1 MVGIANNQHSRAE
14 QMVHQEGMEKRDDI
28 SPRVLLVAGTSAR
41 RAHLAAVIS
50 RAMNGVNVIS
60 DSQISPARFATSK
73 SDILVADLDTPASA
87 AAMLDFLEEAPA
99 GTGSVA
105 LIDDPDPAW
114 VRSAL
119 RASIHAVISRD
130 ADAEDM
136 QMALQAAEAGFVL
149 LHPTSVHGLLQNNAV
164 AGMNDISGEDLAPE
178 DMIEDLTA
186 RESEVLRLVS
196 MGLGNKEVAA
206 RLAISEHTAKFHIS
220 SILSKLHAS
229 SRTEAVSLGIRKGLI
244 PI

>member
-1 MVGIANNQHSRAE
+1 
-14 QMVHQEGMEKRDDI
+14 MEKSGDI
-28 SPRVLLVAGTSAR
+28 PLRVLVVASTSAR
-41 RAHLAAVIS
+41 RTYLVGVTSQALS
-50 RAMNGVNVIS
+50 GVNVAS
-60 DSQISPARFATSK
+60 DSRISVAGFAATK
-73 SDILVADLDTPASA
+73 SDILVADLDAPASA
-87 AAMLDFLEEAPA
+87 AAMLDFLEDAPA

-119 RASIHAVISRD
+119 RNSLNAVISRD
-130 ADAEDM
+130 ATAEDM
-136 QMALQAAEAGFVL
+136 QLGLQAAEAGFVL
-149 LHPTSVHGLLQNNAV
+149 LHPTSVRGLLQGNPLLQDNSMT
-164 AGMNDISGEDLAPE
+164 GTNDLGVDGLT
-178 DMIEDLTA
+178 EDLTA

-196 MGLGNKEVAA
+196 LGLGNKEIAG

>member
-1 MVGIANNQHSRAE
+1 
-14 QMVHQEGMEKRDDI
+14 MEKRDDI
-28 SPRVLLVAGTSAR
+28 SLRVLLVAGTSVR

-50 RAMNGVNVIS
+50 RAVRGVDVICN
-60 DSQISPARFATSK
+60 SQISPAKFAASK
-73 SDILVADLDTPASA
+73 ADIVVADLDTPSSA
-87 AAMLDFLEEAPA
+87 AAMLHFLEDGPA

-130 ADAEDM
+130 ANSEDM
-136 QMALQAAEAGFVL
+136 QMALQAADAGFVL
-149 LHPTSVHGLLQNNAV
+149 LHPTSVLGLLQDNAISK
-164 AGMNDISGEDLAPE
+164 MNDLSGEDFAQDDLASE
-178 DMIEDLTA
+178 DVAEDLTA

-196 MGLGNKEVAA
+196 MGLGNKEIAV

-220 SILSKLHAS
+220 SILGKLHAG

>member
-1 MVGIANNQHSRAE
+1 
-14 QMVHQEGMEKRDDI
+14 
-28 SPRVLLVAGTSAR
+28 
-41 RAHLAAVIS
+41 
-50 RAMNGVNVIS
+50 VNVIS
-60 DSQISPARFATSK
+60 DSQISPERFVASK
-73 SDILVADLDTPASA
+73 SNILVADLETPASA
-87 AAMLDFLEEAPA
+87 AAMIDFLEDAPA

-119 RASIHAVISRD
+119 NASIHAILSRD
-130 ADAEDM
+130 ANIEDM
-136 QMALQAAEAGFVL
+136 QLALQAADAGFVL
-149 LHPTSVHGLLQNNAV
+149 LHPTSVQGLLQSNSIAEI
-164 AGMNDISGEDLAPE
+164 DEISVEGIAHEDLL
-178 DMIEDLTA
+178 EDLTA

-196 MGLGNKEVAA
+196 MGLGNKEIAV

-220 SILSKLHAS
+220 SILSKLHAG

>member
-1 MVGIANNQHSRAE
+1 
-14 QMVHQEGMEKRDDI
+14 MEKRNDI
-28 SPRVLLVAGTSAR
+28 SLRVLLVAGTSAR

-50 RAMNGVNVIS
+50 RALRSVTVIS
-60 DSQISPARFATSK
+60 ESQISPARFAASK

-87 AAMLDFLEEAPA
+87 ATMLDFLEHDPA

-105 LIDDPDPAW
+105 LIDDPDPTW

-119 RASIHAVISRD
+119 RASVHAVISRD
-130 ADAEDM
+130 AAAEDM

-149 LHPTSVHGLLQNNAV
+149 LHPTSIHGLLQNNPIAE
-164 AGMNDISGEDLAPE
+164 MSDISDEDLPRGDE
-178 DMIEDLTA
+178 DIVEDLTA
-186 RESEVLRLVS
+186 RESEVLRLVGL
-196 MGLGNKEVAA
+196 GLGNKEIAA

-220 SILSKLHAS
+220 SILSKLHAG

>member
-1 MVGIANNQHSRAE
+1 MD
-14 QMVHQEGMEKRDDI
+14 KRDDI
-28 SPRVLLVAGTSAR
+28 SLRVLVVASTSAR
-41 RAHLAAVIS
+41 RTHLAAVAS

-60 DSQISPARFATSK
+60 DSKISLPRFAASK
-73 SDILVADLDTPASA
+73 AEILVADLDTPAAA
-87 AAMLDFLEEAPA
+87 AAMLDLLRDAPA
-99 GTGSVA
+99 GAASVA

-119 RASIHAVISRD
+119 GASANAIISRD
-130 ADAEDM
+130 ANSEDM
-136 QMALQAAEAGFVL
+136 QMALQAASAGFVL
-149 LHPTSVHGLLQNNAV
+149 LHPTSVHGLLQNNEM
-164 AGMNDISGEDLAPE
+164 GEMDNISSEDLAHEGIAHE
-178 DMIEDLTA
+178 DMAEDLTV

-196 MGLGNKEVAA
+196 RGMGNKEIAV

-220 SILSKLHAS
+220 SILGKLRAG

>member
-1 MVGIANNQHSRAE
+1 MDKKEN
-14 QMVHQEGMEKRDDI
+14 I
-28 SPRVLLVAGTSAR
+28 SPRVLLVASTSAR
-41 RAHLAAVIS
+41 RAHLTAVIS
-50 RAMNGVNVIS
+50 RALHTANVIC
-60 DSQISPARFATSK
+60 DSQISSARFAASK
-73 SDILVADLDTPASA
+73 ADILVADLDTPGSA
-87 AAMLDFLEEAPA
+87 IAMLDFLQGASSGA
-99 GTGSVA
+99 GAIA

-119 RASIHAVISRD
+119 QASAHAIISRD
-130 ADAEDM
+130 ANIEDM

-149 LHPTSVHGLLQNNAV
+149 LHPTSVHGLLQNNPIAE
-164 AGMNDISGEDLAPE
+164 MSHISVEDMDHEDLPRE
-178 DMIEDLTA
+178 DEDIVEDLTA
-186 RESEVLRLVS
+186 RESEVLRLVGL
-196 MGLGNKEVAA
+196 GLGNKEIAA

>member
-1 MVGIANNQHSRAE
+1 MD
-14 QMVHQEGMEKRDDI
+14 KRDDI
-28 SPRVLLVAGTSAR
+28 SLRVLVVASTSAR
-41 RAHLAAVIS
+41 RAHLAAVAS

-60 DSQISPARFATSK
+60 DSQISSPRFAASK
-73 SDILVADLDTPASA
+73 ADILVADLDTPASA
-87 AAMLDFLEEAPA
+87 AAMLDFLRDAPA
-99 GTGSVA
+99 GAASVV

-119 RASIHAVISRD
+119 SASANAIISRD
-130 ADAEDM
+130 ADSEDM
-136 QMALQAAEAGFVL
+136 QMALQAAAAGFVL
-149 LHPTSVHGLLQNNAV
+149 LHPTSVHGLLQNNEMAE
-164 AGMNDISGEDLAPE
+164 MSNISSEYLSHQGIVHE
-178 DMIEDLTA
+178 DMVEDLTA

-196 MGLGNKEVAA
+196 MGLGNKEIAV

-220 SILSKLHAS
+220 SILGKLHAG